1 MLRTAEYDAGE
12 PDGQAV
18 DLPPGAGALQMEAD
32 PVAAERF
39 LRAIRPTGLIA
50 LAGIVPDGPCEGE
63 TFVAGQDAS
72 AIQDFIAVRQGVQ
85 NNYYSLNEPVTPEL
99 QKGKRGRICEEDI
112 AFFHGVVVDL
122 DPNPDAEMRP
132 GGFEQERMRL
142 RPTAEGWLTEAG
154 GASAVV
160 NSGGGYQGIWLFR
173 EKVPATAE
181 NKARVKALSRSM
193 ARAYGG
199 DTTPSVEHLFRP
211 PWTINLPN
219 AAKRRRG
226 RTARLAKAQ
235 LVEPRRSHTL
245 EDLEARFPP
254 VAEPEDAAPVG
265 SLDVSTALGVL
276 DAPEYLDTELA
287 QRVQDAK
294 AENSVFRKLL
304 AAPAE
309 KPHRSEHD
317 YALAAACIEAGFSD
331 PLDVAHIVA
340 AYSPEKTG
348 ERGPR
353 YLARTVERAF
363 QRVRPARPEDH
374 FERIADTDPT
384 SVEAESAA
392 VVEPADI
399 FGDDD
404 PGHLGTPPAGCL
416 PDIMQRFVSTEA
428 QRKGVPESFVVGA
441 ALAVVGSAIGNALRI
456 RPKRHDNWEAPG
468 ALAVVVVG
476 SPGRKKSP
484 TINAALAPLRA
495 IDREQYAR
503 CSQARRAWEAANK
516 PMRGR
521 APSAATP
528 APPMR
533 QAIVDDATLEKQ
545 VRIHADNPRGI
556 LRAPDEL
563 VAFLGAMGAYKRSG
577 DGDRGTVLRMLD
589 GGPINVDRVGGSV
602 RAPSALMGL
611 IASTQP
617 DKIRELARNLGSD
630 GFLQRLIFIVDDG
643 SDRIGLDV
651 PPDAAAL
658 ADYEAAIRG
667 PYALDECTGGA
678 VRLSAEAY
686 EILQQTWQRVR
697 ALGSLPEA
705 SAAWEGHVSK
715 WEGLLFRIALIFH
728 SLDTWSF
735 WGSADWIARLEVS
748 AATARKVSRL
758 VDFLMRHALRFYGEF
773 YEPAAHTR
781 EARELAGWLLTRPEI
796 STFTPRDIEKARRS
810 LAGHR
815 PLTLA
820 AMGSL
825 ESAGWVTVKNRGAE
839 GPSSW
844 TVNPAIHRRFAE
856 RAERERARRERD
868 RAKILAAL
876 SAQEAIRDAQ

>member
-18 DLPPGAGALQMEAD
+18 DLPPAAGAPSLEPD
-32 PVAAERF
+32 PVEAERF

-50 LAGIVPDGPCEGE
+50 LAGIVPDGPCRGE
-63 TFVAGQDAS
+63 TFVAQQDALVM
-72 AIQDFIAVRQGVQ
+72 QDWIALRQGRE
-85 NNYYSLNEPVTPEL
+85 NTYFTLNEPIAAEL
-99 QKGKRGRICEEDI
+99 QQGKNGRLRENDI
-112 AFFHGVVVDL
+112 AFFHGIVVDL
-122 DPNPDAEMRP
+122 DPNPDAEMQP
-132 GGFEQERMRL
+132 GGFDNERKRL
-142 RPTAEGWLTEAG
+142 RQTAEGWLTEAG

-173 EKVPATAE
+173 EKVPATTE
-181 NKARVKALSRSM
+181 SRSRIKALQRSM
-193 ARAYGG
+193 SRAYDG
-199 DTTPSVEHLFRP
+199 DTTPSVEHLFRT

-219 AAKRRRG
+219 AEKRRRG
-226 RTARLAKAQ
+226 RTAKLAKAQ
-235 LVEPRRSHTL
+235 LVEPRRWHTL

-254 VAEPEDAAPVG
+254 AAEPEDAAPVG

-276 DAPEYLDTELA
+276 DVAEYLDPELA
-287 QRVQDAK
+287 QRIQDAE
-294 AENSVFRKLL
+294 AENPVFRKML
-304 AAPAE
+304 ATPAE

-317 YALAAACIEAGFSD
+317 YALAAACIEAGFDD

-340 AYSPEKTG
+340 AYSPEKTE

-363 QRVRPARPEDH
+363 QRVRPARPEEH
-374 FERIADTDPT
+374 FERIVDVDLAATGGEP
-384 SVEAESAA
+384 AA

-404 PGHLGTPPAGCL
+404 PGHLGTPPVGCL

-428 QRKGVPESFVVGA
+428 QRKGVPDSFVIGA
-441 ALAVVGSAIGNALRI
+441 TLAVVGGAIGNALRI

-503 CSQARRAWEAANK
+503 CSQQRRTWEAANK
-516 PMRGR
+516 PGR
-521 APSAATP
+521 NRPPSAATP

-533 QAIVDDATLEKQ
+533 QALVDDATLEKQ

-617 DKIRELARNLGSD
+617 DKIRELTRNLGSD
-630 GFLQRLIFIVDDG
+630 GLLQRLIFIVDDG
-643 SDRIGLDV
+643 SDRVGLDV

-667 PYALDECTGGA
+667 LYALDECTGGA

-686 EILQQTWQRVR
+686 EILQQTWQRIR
-697 ALGSLPEA
+697 ALGSLPGA

-735 WGSADWIARLEVS
+735 WGSADWVARLEVS
-748 AATARKVSRL
+748 AATAGKVSRF

-781 EARELAGWLLTRPEI
+781 EARELAGWLLTRPES
-796 STFTPRDIEKARRS
+796 STVTPRDIEKARRS
-810 LAGHR
+810 LQGNR

-825 ESAGWVTVKNRGAE
+825 ESAGWVTVEKRGAE

-844 TVNPAIHRRFAE
+844 SVNPEIHRRFAE
-856 RAERERARRERD
+856 RAEREKARRERE